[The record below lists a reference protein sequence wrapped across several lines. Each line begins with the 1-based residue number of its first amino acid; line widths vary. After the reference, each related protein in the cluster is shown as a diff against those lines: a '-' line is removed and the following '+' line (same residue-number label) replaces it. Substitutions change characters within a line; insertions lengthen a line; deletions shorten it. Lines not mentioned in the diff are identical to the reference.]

1 MNEFARNNQE
11 LIRLVD
17 EWEPKLLLLPA
28 DILTQRRNSQNRTI
42 KQIVGHMV
50 DSASNNTHRIIH
62 LQYQA
67 SPLIFPD
74 YANFGN
80 NDRWIA
86 IQNYQD
92 EKWEDLVS
100 LWKYSNRHIAHV
112 INNVD
117 TEKLSRVWIS
127 ALNDSVSLQAMIVDY
142 LRHFKLHLSE
152 IDDLIHN
159 G

>member
-62 LQYQA
+62 LQY
-67 SPLIFPD
+67 
-74 YANFGN
+74 
-80 NDRWIA
+80 
-86 IQNYQD
+86 
-92 EKWEDLVS
+92 
-100 LWKYSNRHIAHV
+100 
-112 INNVD
+112 
-117 TEKLSRVWIS
+117 
-127 ALNDSVSLQAMIVDY
+127 
-142 LRHFKLHLSE
+142 
-152 IDDLIHN
+152 
-159 G
+159 

>member
-1 MNEFARNNQE
+1 MNDFNNNLE
-11 LIRLVD
+11 LRRLID
-17 EWEPKLLLLPA
+17 EWAPKLSQLPEDLL
-28 DILTQRRNSQNRTI
+28 IKRRNSQNRTI

-67 SPLIFPD
+67 SPLVYPD
-74 YANFGN
+74 YASLGN

-92 EKWEDLVS
+92 EKWQDLVH
-100 LWKYSNRHIAHV
+100 LWKCSNLHIIHV

-117 TEKLSRVWIS
+117 MEKLDNVWIS
-127 ALNDSVSLQAMIVDY
+127 ALNNAISLKAMIIDY
-142 LRHFKLHLSE
+142 LRHFRLHLSE
-152 IDDLIHN
+152 IEDLITN
-159 G
+159 K